1 MSARALCWVCF
12 RAEQGFAI
20 DPALKGQRGAIRWF
34 CSRNHQ
40 RLRERRELMT
50 DWTERETEIIWEGV
64 RCGGEYLDELG
75 KSDLAVLTKDE
86 LVQFAKCLLQRV
98 VEERL
103 IGVDPLDD
111 EIPF

>member
-1 MSARALCWVCF
+1 
-12 RAEQGFAI
+12 
-20 DPALKGQRGAIRWF
+20 
-34 CSRNHQ
+34 
-40 RLRERRELMT
+40 MT
-50 DWTERETEIIWEGV
+50 DWTIEEENFIWEGI
-64 RCGGEYLDELG
+64 RCGGEYLDSLG

>member
-1 MSARALCWVCF
+1 VSARALCWVCF
-12 RAEQGFAI
+12 SGERGFGY
-20 DPALKGQRGAIRWF
+20 DPAMKNERGATRWF
-34 CSRNHQ
+34 CSRDHQ
-40 RLRERRELMT
+40 RLSRRRELMA
-50 DWTERETEIIWEGV
+50 DWSEREEAMIWEGV

>member
-12 RAEQGFAI
+12 SGERGFGY
-20 DPALKGQRGAIRWF
+20 DPAMKNERGATRWF
-34 CSRNHQ
+34 CSRDHQ
-40 RLRERRELMT
+40 RLSRRREMLA
-50 DWTERETEIIWEGV
+50 DWSERETEIIWEGV

-86 LVQFAKCLLQRV
+86 LVQFAKCLLERV

>member
-1 MSARALCWVCF
+1 M
-12 RAEQGFAI
+12 
-20 DPALKGQRGAIRWF
+20 
-34 CSRNHQ
+34 
-40 RLRERRELMT
+40 
-50 DWTERETEIIWEGV
+50 